1 MRPEDEGGQQGV
13 GGEPGAGQAEA
24 GVCLEAGDGAV
35 IVDVGGGHVDIGL
48 GLDSGAGSR
57 SRSGSSWSHNCPL
70 RRAFRLHLWRGGD
83 SDDSDDGGRLDDVVS
98 EDHDLAGLPVL
109 PESLVVV
116 S

>member
-35 IVDVGGGHVDIGL
+35 IIDVDGGHVDIGL

-57 SRSGSSWSHNCPL
+57 SRSGSFLVPQLSSPACFL
-70 RRAFRLHLWRGGD
+70 SALMEGRG
-83 SDDSDDGGRLDDVVS
+83 L
-98 EDHDLAGLPVL
+98 
-109 PESLVVV
+109 
-116 S
+116 